1 MRVNLIRDSQG
12 ELHGRETVSR
22 RNMNQGSEVENA
34 RKCQEISI
42 FHMMFESSFGWKTL
56 IKIVNCGPFQ
66 ELEVGLNSH
75 PKELG
80 LSL

>member
-1 MRVNLIRDSQG
+1 
-12 ELHGRETVSR
+12 
-22 RNMNQGSEVENA
+22 MNQVSEMENA

-42 FHMMFESSFGWKTL
+42 FHMMFESSFGWKTS
-56 IKIVNCGPFQ
+56 IKIVSCGPFQ